1 MRECHH
7 LAAIFPNAKFIVLIR
22 DCYTWLESITGH
34 LVSRDVPDDVAAFL
48 RWWFKPERYPHGPY
62 DRGLAA
68 RGLFSV
74 AAHLHAWNRHVDS
87 CIESIPADRRLI
99 LRTHEL
105 AASHRRLADFLK
117 IPLSSLHLAG
127 GHRNRGARNEPITS
141 FVAPEYIDERVS
153 SIGGANMARHFPGL
167 RSRRD
172 AEKLWQ

>member
-1 MRECHH
+1 M
-7 LAAIFPNAKFIVLIR
+7 AAIFPNAKFIVLIR

-34 LVSRDVPDDVAAFL
+34 LVSRDVPDDVAGFL

-68 RGLFSV
+68 RGLFWV

-105 AASHRRLADFLK
+105 AASHRRLADFLE

-127 GHRNRGARNEPITS
+127 GHRNRGARNEPFTS
-141 FVAPEYIDERVS
+141 FVAPEYIDERVR